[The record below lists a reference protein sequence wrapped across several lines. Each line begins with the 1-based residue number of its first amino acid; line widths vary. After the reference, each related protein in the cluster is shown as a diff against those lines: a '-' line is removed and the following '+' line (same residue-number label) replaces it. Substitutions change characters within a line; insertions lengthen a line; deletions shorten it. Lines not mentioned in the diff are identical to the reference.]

1 MIVINHYAIFRRP
14 AFRLARLPGL
24 RHRRI
29 RLRRK
34 SLAFAGTQGM
44 VASRNSRGSRPRRR
58 APRRPADERR
68 EAILQAACRVF
79 ASASYRSAGTVDIA
93 REAGVGEPT
102 LYRYFSDK
110 KALYLGVLQRCR
122 DHVLTEWSR
131 AGDGHTNPLQALDAM
146 GAWYFENARRDPDP
160 LRVRV
165 RAQADSQEDDTQELL
180 REGYQR
186 TAQFV
191 RDLLARAKEQG
202 LVDDEV
208 NVDAAAWLFM
218 AVGQAIDLVT
228 LLGMEKQLDDDVFL
242 GIQQLFARALG
253 PRVVGAVREPPLP

>member
-1 MIVINHYAIFRRP
+1 
-14 AFRLARLPGL
+14 
-24 RHRRI
+24 
-29 RLRRK
+29 
-34 SLAFAGTQGM
+34 M
-44 VASRNSRGSRPRRR
+44 VASRNRPDSSPRRR
-58 APRRPADERR
+58 ARRRPADERR

-79 ASASYRSAGTVDIA
+79 AAASYRSAGTVEIA

-110 KALYLGVLQRCR
+110 RALYLGVLRRCR
-122 DHVLTEWSR
+122 DHILTEWSR
-131 AGDGHTNPLQALDAM
+131 AGDGHSNPLQALNAM

-186 TAQFV
+186 IAQFV
-191 RDLLARAKEQG
+191 RDLLVRAKEQG
-202 LVDDEV
+202 LIDDEV
-208 NVDAAAWLFM
+208 NVDSAAWLFL

-228 LLGMEKQLDDDVFL
+228 LLGMEERLDDDVFR
-242 GIQQLFARALG
+242 GIQQLFARVLA
-253 PRVVGAVREPPLP
+253 PRGRGGSRTAPAGTLTGGH